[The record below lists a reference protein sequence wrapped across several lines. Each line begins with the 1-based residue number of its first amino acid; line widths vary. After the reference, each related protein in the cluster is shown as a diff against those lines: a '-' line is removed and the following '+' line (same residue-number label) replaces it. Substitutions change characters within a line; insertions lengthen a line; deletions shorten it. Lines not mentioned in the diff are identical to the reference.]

1 LPWSGRRRRMRDY
14 KNVKVPKQYRTQ
26 SNRTTVKRV
35 TISRGS
41 KARSSGHR
49 QAIFR
54 FLIALFVAVGGYF
67 GWLGYQWIAHAE
79 AFQISGV
86 DVQGVRRLTE
96 DEIRDI
102 GGIFAGQ
109 NIFLVDIDAA
119 ARQARSHPWVKDV
132 RIHRRLPNRISMI
145 ITERSPNA
153 VLDAGGERYLI
164 DDEGVAI
171 ERRAKRGDPPE
182 LPLVVI
188 RDCAVSLGERVVA
201 KGIPG
206 AMDLLSELAARKGW
220 RLADVAIKADST
232 ETLSLLYAG
241 REFKMG
247 SGDYGEKLRR
257 LGEVME
263 DVKQRGQDFAYV
275 DLRPERQAAVMMKK
289 IVRR

>member
-1 LPWSGRRRRMRDY
+1 
-14 KNVKVPKQYRTQ
+14 
-26 SNRTTVKRV
+26 
-35 TISRGS
+35 
-41 KARSSGHR
+41 
-49 QAIFR
+49 
-54 FLIALFVAVGGYF
+54 
-67 GWLGYQWIAHAE
+67 LGYQWLAHAE

-86 DVQGVRRLTE
+86 DVKGVRRLTE
-96 DEIRDI
+96 DEVRDI

-119 ARQARSHPWVKDV
+119 ARQARSHPWVRDV

-164 DDEGVAI
+164 DDEGVAV
-171 ERRAKRGDPPE
+171 ERKAKRGDPPE

-188 RDCAVSLGERVVA
+188 RDCAVSLGERVGA

-206 AMDLLSELAARKGW
+206 AMALLSELAARRGW
-220 RLADVAIKADST
+220 RLADVTIKADSA
-232 ETLSLLYAG
+232 ESLSLVYAG
-241 REFKMG
+241 HEFKMG
-247 SGDYGEKLRR
+247 SGNYGEKLRR

-275 DLRPERQAAVMMKK
+275 DLRPERQAAVMMRKTGSRVK
-289 IVRR
+289 

>member
-1 LPWSGRRRRMRDY
+1 MRDY
-14 KNVKVPKQYRTQ
+14 KNVKVPRQYRTQ

-35 TISRGS
+35 AVSRGS
-41 KARSSGHR
+41 KARSSGNR
-49 QAIFR
+49 QAILR
-54 FLIALFVAVGGYF
+54 FLIALLVAVGGYF
-67 GWLGYQWIAHAE
+67 GWMGYQWLAHAE
-79 AFQISGV
+79 VFQISGV
-86 DVQGVRRLTE
+86 DVKGVKRLTE

-145 ITERSPNA
+145 ITERSPHA

-171 ERRAKRGDPPE
+171 ERKAKRGDPPE

-188 RDCAVSLGERVVA
+188 RDCTVLLGDRVGA

-206 AMDLLSELAARKGW
+206 ALALLSELGARREW
-220 RLADVAIKADST
+220 RLADVAIKADSN
-232 ETLSLLYAG
+232 ESLALVYGG

-247 SGDYGEKLRR
+247 SGNYGEKLRR
-257 LGEVME
+257 LAEVME
-263 DVKQRGQDFAYV
+263 DMKQRGQDFAYV

-289 IVRR
+289 IGSRVK